1 MSAPETTAEA
11 RLVRDGALRQVG
23 GQWTLVGSR
32 GVQSGHVSF
41 PPRADCPETLEET
54 VEAVDLPRTGT
65 LFAHTTVHMRTL
77 HYKPSYQV
85 GYVDLDGDGP
95 RVFAPLEGENLKI
108 GDRMEL
114 TAGPAWEEDGVP
126 VIAYSFAKMGEAD
139 A

>member
-1 MSAPETTAEA
+1 MSAPEANPEP
-11 RLVRDGALRQVG
+11 RLVREGALRQVG
-23 GQWTLVGSR
+23 GAWTLVGSR
-32 GVQSGHVSF
+32 GVQSGHISF
-41 PPRADCPETLEET
+41 PPRADCPESLEET

-77 HYKPSYQV
+77 HYNPPYQI

-108 GDRMEL
+108 GDRMVL

-126 VIAYSFAKMGEAD
+126 VIAYSFVKTGEAD